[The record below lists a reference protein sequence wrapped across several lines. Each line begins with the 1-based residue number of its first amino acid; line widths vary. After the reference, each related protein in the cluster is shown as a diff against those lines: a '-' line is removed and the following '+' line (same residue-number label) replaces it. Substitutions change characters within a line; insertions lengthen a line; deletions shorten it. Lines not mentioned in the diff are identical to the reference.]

1 MAHQSSPSSND
12 LPTDNA
18 TDTVIETMSSSSI
31 DNSPTVVAADQP
43 ADAVMKTVSSP
54 AAGTSSNVVPA
65 DNPSETVIEIT
76 SSPSTDNASN
86 TATADNLA
94 NAVISVMSSPSDDNS
109 SDIVIT
115 DNTAH
120 AAIEIM
126 SSSSV
131 DSSSNVAAASHASDA
146 VIEIMSSPS
155 ADALSDTTPSPTS
168 FRRLPLALVGIGP
181 NADANARRPG
191 YPAFARVNKE
201 SLQAF
206 LHAYIRIDKNPND
219 PIVYDPAVL
228 RPEEMCDLF
237 FTEAVQLIPH
247 VDCVYINPR
256 TDEISLG
263 CKTDIPDPAF
273 APGYVSPDLG
283 YDINIQIKMAR
294 IVIEDFSAWTD
305 YEYPIQQFIAL
316 DEEPVATIKLDE
328 LKYPNVDQITA
339 IFRGVEDEWKS
350 GCNSYVVNYNVDTDR
365 VFVDY
370 DSKDGAE
377 LARETLRIEYRKLK
391 ESHQTTADPELAES
405 EDESDGKSDGKSDD
419 TSSDE
424 VAPKEP
430 EYVDDEGVLTVR
442 IIFHRNTDKDHGP
455 YLLKPFDPDEIFD
468 PEDLEDGGR
477 MERVFWEIAATAV
490 NERLAL

>member
-12 LPTDNA
+12 PPTDNPL
-18 TDTVIETMSSSSI
+18 DSFIKTMSSPSI

-43 ADAVMKTVSSP
+43 VDAIMETVSSP
-54 AAGTSSNVVPA
+54 AAGPSSNVVPA
-65 DNPSETVIEIT
+65 DNSSEAFIEIT
-76 SSPSTDNASN
+76 SSPLTDNASN
-86 TATADNLA
+86 MITANNLTD
-94 NAVISVMSSPSDDNS
+94 AVISVMSSPSDENS

-115 DNTAH
+115 DNTPDAI
-120 AAIEIM
+120 IEIM
-126 SSSSV
+126 SSPSV
-131 DSSSNVAAASHASDA
+131 DSSSNVAAADHASDA

-168 FRRLPLALVGIGP
+168 FGRLPLAEMVAESSGQLVGIGP

-191 YPAFARVNKE
+191 YPAFAHVNKE
-201 SLQAF
+201 SFQAF
-206 LHAYIRIDKNPND
+206 LHAYIRIDKNPGD

-228 RPEEMCDLF
+228 RPEDMCDLF

-283 YDINIQIKMAR
+283 YNINIQIKMAR

-305 YEYPIQQFIAL
+305 YEYPIQQFNAL

-328 LKYPNVDQITA
+328 LKYPNVNQIIA

-350 GCNSYVVNYNVDTDR
+350 DCNSYVVNYNIDTDR

-370 DSKDGAE
+370 DSKDGSE
-377 LARETLRIEYRKLK
+377 LARETLRIEYRKLM
-391 ESHQTTADPELAES
+391 SDAELT
-405 EDESDGKSDGKSDD
+405 DSDGELDGKSDD

-424 VAPKEP
+424 VALKEP

-455 YLLKPFDPDEIFD
+455 YLLKPFDLDEIFD

-490 NERLAL
+490 NERLGL